1 MASAPS
7 DGLVG
12 TMKRAAAALR
22 ATGRPFALAGG
33 MAIWARGGPTSEHD
47 VDFVVREDDVDA
59 AVSALDAAGFRTERA
74 PEGWLAKA
82 WDGDVL
88 VDLIFALKGIPVDD
102 ELFARC
108 DRMDVAA
115 TSLLVLPATD
125 VLTSRL
131 LALDEHQLDYTAV
144 VSWGRSLREQVDW
157 AALTR
162 RTAES
167 PLAGAYFVILRGLG
181 IDDAD
186 AAARA
191 AVGVKE
197 AVR

>member
-22 ATGRPFALAGG
+22 STGRPFALAGG
-33 MAIWARGGPTSEHD
+33 MAIWARGGPTSDHD
-47 VDFVVREDDVDA
+47 VDFALREEDVDA
-59 AVSALDAAGFRTERA
+59 AVAALDAAGFRTERA

-102 ELFARC
+102 ELLARC
-108 DRMDVAA
+108 ERMDVAA
-115 TSLLVLPATD
+115 TSLLVLTATD

-131 LALDEHQLDYTAV
+131 LAMDEHRLDYTAIV
-144 VSWGRSLREQVDW
+144 GWGRSLREQVDW
-157 AALTR
+157 ETLAR

-181 IDDAD
+181 IEE
-186 AAARA
+186 AAA
-191 AVGVKE
+191 E
-197 AVR
+197 AGRVEESVR